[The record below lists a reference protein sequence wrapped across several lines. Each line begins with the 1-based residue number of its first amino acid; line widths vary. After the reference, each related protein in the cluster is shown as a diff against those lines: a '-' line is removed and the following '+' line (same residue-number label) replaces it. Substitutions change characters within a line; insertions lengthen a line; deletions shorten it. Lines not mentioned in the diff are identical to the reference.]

1 MKFAKFAKV
10 SVVKVFPVKVIKHA
24 LVKLSRS
31 EHVTLK
37 KCSSNPVQEGLCL
50 LNLDNTITKRFK
62 EINLKSTNDFIILKS
77 PESVKAPGLLFR

>member
-10 SVVKVFPVKVIKHA
+10 SLVKVFPVKVIKHA

-31 EHVTLK
+31 DDATLK
-37 KCSSNPVQEGLCL
+37 KCSSNPAQEGLCL
-50 LNLDNTITKRFK
+50 RNLDNTITKRLK

-77 PESVKAPGLLFR
+77 TEFFKTPGLLFR